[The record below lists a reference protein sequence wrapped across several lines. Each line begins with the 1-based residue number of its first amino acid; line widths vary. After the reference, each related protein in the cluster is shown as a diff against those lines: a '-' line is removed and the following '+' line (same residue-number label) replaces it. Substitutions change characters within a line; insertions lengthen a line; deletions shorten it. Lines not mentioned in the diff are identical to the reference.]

1 MVKYFS
7 PSVQVEYDDKDFII
21 EEDVAESI
29 IKGICQVNDH
39 GKSADL
45 KEVLKNEN
53 LGKNIF

>member
-1 MVKYFS
+1 MEQLEK
-7 PSVQVEYDDKDFII
+7 EKKKDNRDKDFII
-21 EEDVAESI
+21 NKDVAESI
-29 IKGICQVNDH
+29 RKGICQVNNY

>member
-1 MVKYFS
+1 MEQLEK
-7 PSVQVEYDDKDFII
+7 EKKKDNRDKDFII
-21 EEDVAESI
+21 EEDVTENI

>member
-1 MVKYFS
+1 MEQLEK
-7 PSVQVEYDDKDFII
+7 EKEKDNRDKDFII
-21 EEDVAESI
+21 NEDVAESI
-29 IKGICQVNDH
+29 RKGICQVNNY

>member
-1 MVKYFS
+1 MEQLEK
-7 PSVQVEYDDKDFII
+7 EKKKDNRDKDFII

-29 IKGICQVNDH
+29 IKGICQVNDY